1 MFRSIVFSLVFIM
14 IFISSCKNKDQQ
26 VVNDS
31 DIYATPD
38 TILAWKINA
47 DSMILTRDISI
58 PDSIVT
64 IQRIINGLNAK
75 YPAVQIIFV
84 KQSDDTVYIAVPD
97 AAYLGEQMGNA
108 GAAEWYADAVINLTS
123 VPGIDFVSF
132 QMDLHSHASS
142 GVIGSNQYYKWKR
155 Q

>member
-1 MFRSIVFSLVFIM
+1 MLNDTDVFTIP
-14 IFISSCKNKDQQ
+14 
-26 VVNDS
+26 DS
-31 DIYATPD
+31 
-38 TILAWKINA
+38 ILAWEINA
-47 DSMILTRDISI
+47 DSMILTRDINI

-64 IQRIINGLNAK
+64 VQRIINGLKLK
-75 YPAVQIIFV
+75 YPAVQLVFL
-84 KQSDDTVYIAVPD
+84 KQSGDTVFIAVPD
-97 AAYLGEQMGNA
+97 AEYLGEQMGDA

-142 GVIGSNQYYKWKR
+142 GVIGRNQYNKWRR